1 MSFTRRKFITRGS
14 LSVAAAT
21 LSPLISHAETQKPSS
36 PVQSSGPGRYADWAM
51 VRREFNLDPDYIHL
65 GLFYISSHPRPVRE
79 AIEYYRKQLDA
90 NPFLTVERGV
100 FDKPETNI
108 PLKVEQSVADYIGG
122 HAQDIALTQNTT
134 TGLSL
139 IYHGLPLRE
148 GDEVL
153 TTTHDHYVHH
163 DSIRL
168 ATKRC
173 GATWRKI
180 SLFDSFDSISPDQ
193 IAARIQKAIGP
204 KTRAVGVTWVHSSS
218 GVRLP
223 IRRIA
228 DAVAEANARRDEKD
242 RVLLI
247 VDGVHG
253 VGVEDPRITAM
264 GCDAFAAG
272 THKWIFG
279 PRGTGFVW
287 AKPEVWARMLPLIPP
302 FYSLAEF
309 EAWEREE
316 DPKGPPRGAWFSPGG
331 FQAYEHIWAL
341 PAALEFHKSIGP
353 ARVTQRIHELNHQM
367 KEGLSRMPHVELHTP
382 MDENLSAGMACFEVK
397 GMKVE
402 EVVDRLLQKKIIA
415 SVTPYLKSYAR
426 FSCAVVN
433 TSQDVEKALAA
444 VRQMA

>member
-21 LSPLISHAETQKPSS
+21 LSPLISHSETQKPSA
-36 PVQSSGPGRYADWAM
+36 PVPPSGAARYADWAM
-51 VRREFNLDPDYIHL
+51 VRREFSLDPDYIHL

-79 AIEYYRKQLDA
+79 AIDYYRKQLDA

-100 FDKPETNI
+100 FEKPETNI

-122 HAQDIALTQNTT
+122 DPQDIALTQNTT

-148 GDEVL
+148 GDEVI

-180 SLFDSFDSISPDQ
+180 PLFDSFDSISPDE
-193 IAARIQKAIGP
+193 IAARIRKAIGP
-204 KTRAVGVTWVHSSS
+204 KTRAVGVTWVHSAS

-228 DAVAEANARRDEKD
+228 DAVAEANAGRDEKD

-253 VGVEDPRITAM
+253 LGVEDPKITAL
-264 GCDAFAAG
+264 GCDALSAG
-272 THKWIFG
+272 MHKWMFG
-279 PRGTGFVW
+279 PRGTGIVW
-287 AKPEVWARMLPLIPP
+287 AKPQVWARMRPTIPT
-302 FYSLAEF
+302 FQSLVPYD
-309 EAWEREE
+309 AWQNDKE
-316 DPKGPPRGAWFSPGG
+316 PVPPARAAWFSPGG
-331 FQAYEHIWAL
+331 FQAYEHHWAL
-341 PAALEFHKSIGP
+341 PAAIAFHQKIGS
-353 ARVTQRIHELNHQM
+353 ARITSRIHELTHQM
-367 KEGLSRMPHVELHTP
+367 KESLARMPHVELHTP
-382 MDENLSAGMACFEVK
+382 MDENLSAGMACFDVK
-397 GMKVE
+397 GMKPA
-402 EVVDRLLQKKIIA
+402 EVV
-415 SVTPYLKSYAR
+415 
-426 FSCAVVN
+426 
-433 TSQDVEKALAA
+433 
-444 VRQMA
+444 

>member
-1 MSFTRRKFITRGS
+1 MSLTRRNFIARGS

-21 LSPLISHAETQKPSS
+21 LSPLVLQAETQKPAKAA
-36 PVQSSGPGRYADWAM
+36 QTSGVPRYDDWAA
-51 VRREFNLDPDYIHL
+51 VRREFTLDPGYVHL
-65 GLFYISSHPRPVRE
+65 GLFYIASHPRPVRE
-79 AIEYYRKQLDA
+79 AIERYRKQLDA

-108 PLKVEQSVADYIGG
+108 PIKVTQAVADYIGG
-122 HAQDIALTQNTT
+122 DADDIALTQNTT

-139 IYHGLPLRE
+139 IYHGLPLRQ

-168 ATKRC
+168 AAKRC

-180 SLFDSFDSISPDQ
+180 PLFDSYDSISPDE
-193 IAARIQKAIGP
+193 IASRIRKNIGP
-204 KTRAVGVTWVHSSS
+204 KTRVVGVTWVHSSS

-223 IRRIA
+223 VRRIA
-228 DAVAEANARRDEKD
+228 DAVAEANAGRDEKD
-242 RVLLI
+242 RVLLV

-253 VGVEDPRITAM
+253 IGVEDPKITAM

-287 AKPEVWARMLPLIPP
+287 AKRDVWARMLPLIPP
-302 FYSLAEF
+302 FYSLDEF
-309 EAWEREE
+309 NAWEDEH
-316 DPKGPPRGAWFSPGG
+316 DPKGPPRAAWFSPGG
-331 FQAYEHIWAL
+331 FQAYEHHWAL
-341 PAALEFHKSIGP
+341 PAAFDFHKAIGP
-353 ARVTQRIHELNHQM
+353 ARITQRIHELNQET
-367 KEGLSRMPHVELHTP
+367 KAGLARMSHVKLHTP

-397 GMKVE
+397 GMKPV
-402 EVVDRLLQKKIIA
+402 EVVDRLLEKKIIA
-415 SVTPYLKSYAR
+415 SNTPYLNSYAR
-426 FSCAVVN
+426 FSTAIIN
-433 TSQDVEKALAA
+433 TSQEVDRALAA
-444 VRQMA
+444 VRELA